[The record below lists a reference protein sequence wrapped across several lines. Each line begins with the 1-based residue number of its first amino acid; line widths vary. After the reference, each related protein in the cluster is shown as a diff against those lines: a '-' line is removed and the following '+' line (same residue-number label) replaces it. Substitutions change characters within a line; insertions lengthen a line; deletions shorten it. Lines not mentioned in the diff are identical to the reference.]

1 MKKIF
6 SRAIRGAML
15 DRKAFAEVFWDDDAT
30 ADGVIVVAS
39 VAVASFLIGA
49 VTGAYSISIG
59 VIPALLTA
67 AISAVASWLILAAAT
82 WFAATRMFKTG
93 GGIQT
98 TMATHGLAYLPTIAF
113 AVPVAIV
120 PVIGLVWYMAVL
132 TRATQ
137 ESVSADTKT
146 AFLAVL
152 VGFAFM
158 LMIQAIFQ
166 LPFTAA
172 SALFG
177 LF

>member
-1 MKKIF
+1 MNKIF
-6 SRAIRGAML
+6 SRAFRGAML

-30 ADGVIVVAS
+30 ADGVIVVAA
-39 VAVASFLIGA
+39 VTVASFVIAVLLGA
-49 VTGAYSISIG
+49 SLSVG

-67 AISAVASWLILAAAT
+67 AISAIASWLILAAAT
-82 WFAATRMFKTG
+82 WFAATRLFKTG

-98 TMATHGLAYLPTIAF
+98 MMATHGLAYLPTIAF

-120 PVIGLVWYMAVL
+120 PVIGLVWYVAVL

-137 ESVSADTKT
+137 EAVSSDTKT

-158 LMIQAIFQ
+158 LMIQAVFR

>member
-1 MKKIF
+1 MQKIL
-6 SRAIRGAML
+6 SRAFRGAML
-15 DRKAFAEVFWDDDAT
+15 DRKAFAEVFWDDDAV
-30 ADGVIVVAS
+30 ADGVIVVAAVS
-39 VAVASFLIGA
+39 VVSFLVVA
-49 VTGAYSISIG
+49 LTRASVSISS
-59 VIPALLTA
+59 IPALLQTA
-67 AISAVASWLILAAAT
+67 VSGVASWLILAAAT

-98 TMATHGLAYLPTIAF
+98 MMATHGLAYLPTLAF
-113 AVPVAIV
+113 VIPFTLAPI
-120 PVIGLVWYMAVL
+120 IGLVWYLAVL

-137 ESVSADTKT
+137 EAVSSNTKT
-146 AFLAVL
+146 AALSVL

-158 LMIQAIFQ
+158 LIIQAIFQ

>member
-1 MKKIF
+1 MQKIL
-6 SRAIRGAML
+6 SRAFRGAML

-30 ADGVIVVAS
+30 ADGVIVVAV
-39 VAVASFLIGA
+39 VAAASFVIVAMTRASVSLG
-49 VTGAYSISIG
+49 S
-59 VIPALLTA
+59 IPALLQTTV
-67 AISAVASWLILAAAT
+67 SAVASWLILAAAT
-82 WFAATRMFKTG
+82 WFAATKMFKTG

-98 TMATHGLAYLPTIAF
+98 MMATHGLAYLPTIAF
-113 AVPVAIV
+113 VIPIAIV
-120 PVIGLVWYMAVL
+120 PVIGLVWYIAVL
-132 TRATQ
+132 TKATQ
-137 ESVSADTKT
+137 EAVSTTTKT

-158 LMIQAIFQ
+158 LMIQAIFR

>member
-6 SRAIRGAML
+6 SRAARGAML

-30 ADGVIVVAS
+30 ADGVIVVAVVAAVS
-39 VAVASFLIGA
+39 FLVVAVTRAS
-49 VTGAYSISIG
+49 VSIG
-59 VIPALLTA
+59 SIPALLQTT
-67 AISAVASWLILAAAT
+67 ISAVASWLILAAAT
-82 WFAATRMFKTG
+82 WFAATRLFKTG

-98 TMATHGLAYLPTIAF
+98 MMATHGLAYLPTIAF
-113 AVPVAIV
+113 VIPGSIAPVV
-120 PVIGLVWYMAVL
+120 GLVWYIAVL

-137 ESVSADTKT
+137 EAASANTKT

>member
-1 MKKIF
+1 MQKIF
-6 SRAIRGAML
+6 SRALRGAML

-39 VAVASFLIGA
+39 VAVASFLIVALTRASVG
-49 VTGAYSISIG
+49 IG
-59 VIPALLTA
+59 SIPALLQA

-82 WFAATRMFKTG
+82 WFAATRLFKTG

-113 AVPVAIV
+113 AIPIPIV
-120 PVIGLVWYMAVL
+120 PVIGLVWYVAVL

-137 ESVSADTKT
+137 ESVSSDTKT

>member
-6 SRAIRGAML
+6 SRAVRGAML

-39 VAVASFLIGA
+39 VAAASFVIVALTRA
-49 VTGAYSISIG
+49 SVSIG
-59 VIPALLTA
+59 SIPALLQT

-82 WFAATRMFKTG
+82 WFAATRLFKTG

-98 TMATHGLAYLPTIAF
+98 MMATHGLAYLPTIAF
-113 AVPVAIV
+113 VVPVAIV
-120 PVIGLVWYMAVL
+120 PVVGLVWYVAVL

-137 ESVSADTKT
+137 EAVSSDTKV

-158 LMIQAIFQ
+158 LIVQAIFR

>member
-6 SRAIRGAML
+6 SRALRGAML

-30 ADGVIVVAS
+30 ADGVIVVAV
-39 VAVASFLIGA
+39 VAAASFLVVVLTRASVSLG
-49 VTGAYSISIG
+49 S
-59 VIPALLTA
+59 IPALLQTT
-67 AISAVASWLILAAAT
+67 ISAVASWLILAAAT
-82 WFAATRMFKTG
+82 WFASTRMFKTG

-98 TMATHGLAYLPTIAF
+98 MMATHGLAYLPTIAF
-113 AVPVAIV
+113 VIPLAIA
-120 PVIGLVWYMAVL
+120 PVIGLVWYVAVL

-137 ESVSADTKT
+137 EAVSSNTKT

>member
-6 SRAIRGAML
+6 TRAVRGAML

-39 VAVASFLIGA
+39 VAAASFLIVA
-49 VTGAYSISIG
+49 LTRASVSIG
-59 VIPALLTA
+59 SIPALLQT

-82 WFAATRMFKTG
+82 WFASTRLFKAG

-98 TMATHGLAYLPTIAF
+98 MMATHGLAYLPTIAF
-113 AVPVAIV
+113 VIPIAIV
-120 PVIGLVWYMAVL
+120 PVLALVWYIAVL

-137 ESVSADTKT
+137 EAASSSTKN

-158 LMIQAIFQ
+158 LMIQAIFR

>member
-1 MKKIF
+1 MQKIL
-6 SRAIRGAML
+6 SRAVRGAML

-30 ADGVIVVAS
+30 ADGVIVVAL
-39 VAVASFLIGA
+39 VAVASFVIVALTRA
-49 VTGAYSISIG
+49 SVSISS
-59 VIPALLTA
+59 IPALLQTTV
-67 AISAVASWLILAAAT
+67 SAVASWLILAAAT
-82 WFAATRMFKTG
+82 WFAATKMFKTG

-98 TMATHGLAYLPTIAF
+98 MMATHGLAYLPTIAF
-113 AVPVAIV
+113 VIPFAIA
-120 PVIGLVWYMAVL
+120 PVIGLVWYIAVL

-137 ESVSADTKT
+137 EAVSSNTKT

-158 LMIQAIFQ
+158 LIIQAIFR

>member
-1 MKKIF
+1 MQKIL
-6 SRAIRGAML
+6 SRAFRGAML
-15 DRKAFAEVFWDDDAT
+15 DRKAFAEVFWDDDAV
-30 ADGVIVVAS
+30 ADGVIVVAAVS
-39 VAVASFLIGA
+39 VVSFLVVA
-49 VTGAYSISIG
+49 LTRASVSISS
-59 VIPALLTA
+59 IPALLQTA
-67 AISAVASWLILAAAT
+67 VSGVASWLILAAAT

-98 TMATHGLAYLPTIAF
+98 MMATHGLAYLPTLAF
-113 AVPVAIV
+113 VIPFTLAPI
-120 PVIGLVWYMAVL
+120 IGLVWYLAVL

-137 ESVSADTKT
+137 EAVSSNTKT
-146 AFLAVL
+146 AALSVL

-158 LMIQAIFQ
+158 LIIQRIFE

>member
-1 MKKIF
+1 MQKIF
-6 SRAIRGAML
+6 SRAFRGAML

-39 VAVASFLIGA
+39 VAVASFLIVV
-49 VTGAYSISIG
+49 VTGASFSIG
-59 VIPALLTA
+59 LIPALLTA

-98 TMATHGLAYLPTIAF
+98 TMATHGLAYVPTITF
-113 AVPVAIV
+113 AIPIPIV
-120 PVIGLVWYMAVL
+120 PVIGLVWYLAVL

-137 ESVSADTKT
+137 ESVSSNTKT

-158 LMIQAIFQ
+158 LMIQAVFQ

-177 LF
+177 FF

>member
-1 MKKIF
+1 MQKIL
-6 SRAIRGAML
+6 SRAVRGAML

-39 VAVASFLIGA
+39 VAVVSFLVA
-49 VTGAYSISIG
+49 ALTRSSVSIG
-59 VIPALLTA
+59 SIPALLSA
-67 AISAVASWLILAAAT
+67 AVSAVASWLILAAAT
-82 WFAATRMFKTG
+82 WFASTRMFKTG

-98 TMATHGLAYLPTIAF
+98 MMATHGLAYLPTLVFVIPI
-113 AVPVAIV
+113 VVIPVL
-120 PVIGLVWYMAVL
+120 GLLWYLAVL

-137 ESVSADTKT
+137 EATSSDTRT
-146 AFLAVL
+146 AALSVL

-158 LMIQAIFQ
+158 LIVQAIFQ

-172 SALFG
+172 SAIGG

>member
-1 MKKIF
+1 MQKIF
-6 SRAIRGAML
+6 SRAFRGAML

-30 ADGVIVVAS
+30 ADGVIVVAV
-39 VAVASFLIGA
+39 VAAASF
-49 VTGAYSISIG
+49 VTVAMTRASVSLGS
-59 VIPALLTA
+59 IPALLQTTV
-67 AISAVASWLILAAAT
+67 SAVASWLILAAAT
-82 WFAATRMFKTG
+82 WFAATKMFKTG

-98 TMATHGLAYLPTIAF
+98 TMATHGLAYLPTITF
-113 AVPVAIV
+113 VIPIAIV
-120 PVIGLVWYMAVL
+120 PVIGLVWYIAVL

-137 ESVSADTKT
+137 EAVSTTTKT

-158 LMIQAIFQ
+158 LMIQAIFR

>member
-6 SRAIRGAML
+6 TRAARGAML

-30 ADGVIVVAS
+30 ADGVIVVALT
-39 VAVASFLIGA
+39 AVASFVIVALTRASVSLG
-49 VTGAYSISIG
+49 S
-59 VIPALLTA
+59 IPALLQTTV
-67 AISAVASWLILAAAT
+67 SAVASWLILAAAT
-82 WFAATRMFKTG
+82 WFAATRLFKTG

-113 AVPVAIV
+113 VIPIAIAPVV
-120 PVIGLVWYMAVL
+120 GLIWYIAVL

-137 ESVSADTKT
+137 EAVSTSTRT

-158 LMIQAIFQ
+158 LIIQAIFA

>member
-6 SRAIRGAML
+6 SRAVRGAML
-15 DRKAFAEVFWDDDAT
+15 DRKAFAEVFWDDDAV
-30 ADGVIVVAS
+30 ADGVIVVAA
-39 VAVASFLIGA
+39 VAVASFLVVA
-49 VTGAYSISIG
+49 LTRASVAISS
-59 VIPALLTA
+59 IPALLQTTV
-67 AISAVASWLILAAAT
+67 SAVASWLILAAAT
-82 WFAATRMFKTG
+82 WFAATRLFKTG

-98 TMATHGLAYLPTIAF
+98 TMATHGLAYLPTLTF
-113 AVPVAIV
+113 VVPIAIV
-120 PVIGLVWYMAVL
+120 PVVGLIWYVAVL

-137 ESVSADTKT
+137 EAVSSDTKT
-146 AFLAVL
+146 AFLSVL

-158 LMIQAIFQ
+158 LIIQAIFQ

>member
-1 MKKIF
+1 
-6 SRAIRGAML
+6 ML

-30 ADGVIVVAS
+30 ADGVIVVAL
-39 VAVASFLIGA
+39 VAVASFVIVALTRA
-49 VTGAYSISIG
+49 SVSISS
-59 VIPALLTA
+59 IPALLQTTV
-67 AISAVASWLILAAAT
+67 SAVASWLILAAAT
-82 WFAATRMFKTG
+82 WFAATKMFKTG

-98 TMATHGLAYLPTIAF
+98 MMATHGLAYLPTIAF
-113 AVPVAIV
+113 VIPFAIA
-120 PVIGLVWYMAVL
+120 PVIGLVWYIAVL

-137 ESVSADTKT
+137 EAVSSNTKT

-158 LMIQAIFQ
+158 LIIQAIFR

>member
-1 MKKIF
+1 MQKII
-6 SRAIRGAML
+6 SRAVRGAML
-15 DRKAFAEVFWDDDAT
+15 DRRAFSEVFWDDDAT
-30 ADGVIVVAS
+30 ADGVIVVAL
-39 VAVASFLIGA
+39 VAVASFLIFA
-49 VTGAYSISIG
+49 LTRASVSLSS
-59 VIPALLTA
+59 IPALLQT

-82 WFAATRMFKTG
+82 WFAATRLFKTG

-98 TMATHGLAYLPTIAF
+98 MMATHGLAYVPTIAF
-113 AVPVAIV
+113 AIPFALAPVVGI
-120 PVIGLVWYMAVL
+120 VWYVAAL

-137 ESVSADTKT
+137 EASSTSTRT

-158 LMIQAIFQ
+158 LIVQALFR

-172 SALFG
+172 AALGG

>member
-1 MKKIF
+1 MQKIL
-6 SRAIRGAML
+6 SRAFRGAML
-15 DRKAFAEVFWDDDAT
+15 DRKAFAEVFWDDDAV
-30 ADGVIVVAS
+30 ADGVIVVAAVS
-39 VAVASFLIGA
+39 VVSFLVVA
-49 VTGAYSISIG
+49 LTRASVSISS
-59 VIPALLTA
+59 IPALLQTA
-67 AISAVASWLILAAAT
+67 VSGVASWLILAAAT

-98 TMATHGLAYLPTIAF
+98 MMATHGLAYLPTLAF
-113 AVPVAIV
+113 VIPFALAPI
-120 PVIGLVWYMAVL
+120 IGLVWYLAVL

-137 ESVSADTKT
+137 EAVSSNTKT
-146 AFLAVL
+146 AALSVL

-158 LMIQAIFQ
+158 LIIQAIFQ

>member
-1 MKKIF
+1 MQKIF
-6 SRAIRGAML
+6 SRALRGAML

-30 ADGVIVVAS
+30 ADGVIVVAL
-39 VAVASFLIGA
+39 VAAASFVIVALTRA
-49 VTGAYSISIG
+49 SVSISS
-59 VIPALLTA
+59 IPALLQTTV
-67 AISAVASWLILAAAT
+67 SAVASWLILAAAT
-82 WFAATRMFKTG
+82 WFAATKMFKTG
-93 GGIQT
+93 GGIRT
-98 TMATHGLAYLPTIAF
+98 MMATHGLAYLPTIAF
-113 AVPVAIV
+113 VIPFAIAA
-120 PVIGLVWYMAVL
+120 VIGLVWYIAVL

-137 ESVSADTKT
+137 EAVSSNTKT

-158 LMIQAIFQ
+158 LIIQAIFR

>member
-1 MKKIF
+1 MQKIF
-6 SRAIRGAML
+6 SRAFRGAML

-30 ADGVIVVAS
+30 ADGVIVVAV
-39 VAVASFLIGA
+39 VAAASFVIVAMTRASVSLG
-49 VTGAYSISIG
+49 S
-59 VIPALLTA
+59 IPALLQTTV
-67 AISAVASWLILAAAT
+67 SAVASWLILAAAT
-82 WFAATRMFKTG
+82 WFAATKMFKTG

-98 TMATHGLAYLPTIAF
+98 TMATHGLAYLPTITF
-113 AVPVAIV
+113 VIPIAIV
-120 PVIGLVWYMAVL
+120 PVIGLVWYIAVL

-137 ESVSADTKT
+137 EAVSTTTKT

-158 LMIQAIFQ
+158 LMIQAIFR

>member
-1 MKKIF
+1 MQKIL
-6 SRAIRGAML
+6 SRAFRGAML
-15 DRKAFAEVFWDDDAT
+15 DRKAFAEVFWDDDAV
-30 ADGVIVVAS
+30 ADGVIVVAAVS
-39 VAVASFLIGA
+39 VVSFLVVA
-49 VTGAYSISIG
+49 LTRASVSISS
-59 VIPALLTA
+59 VPALLQTA
-67 AISAVASWLILAAAT
+67 VSGVASWLILAAAT

-98 TMATHGLAYLPTIAF
+98 MMATHGLAYLPTLAF
-113 AVPVAIV
+113 VIPFALAPI
-120 PVIGLVWYMAVL
+120 IGLVWYLAVL

-137 ESVSADTKT
+137 EAVSSNTKT
-146 AFLAVL
+146 AALSVL

-158 LMIQAIFQ
+158 LIIQAIFQ

>member
-1 MKKIF
+1 MQKIF
-6 SRAIRGAML
+6 SRAVRGAMM

-39 VAVASFLIGA
+39 VAAVSFLIIA
-49 VTGAYSISIG
+49 LTRASISIG
-59 VIPALLTA
+59 SIPALLQT

-82 WFAATRMFKTG
+82 WFAATKMFKTG

-98 TMATHGLAYLPTIAF
+98 TMATHGLAYLPTLAF
-113 AVPVAIV
+113 VVPIAIV
-120 PVIGLVWYMAVL
+120 PVIGLVWYIAVL

-137 ESVSADTKT
+137 EAVSSDTKT

-158 LMIQAIFQ
+158 LIIQAIFR

-177 LF
+177 FV